1 MRRSDKQYDSDEK
14 TVFKLKSATHELLI
28 NSLEHG
34 YKKSAGNVSFLI
46 EKHEHTIHLEVS
58 DEGVGFDTS
67 SLNLE
72 KDYTSLN
79 SIKSRGWGLFILK
92 KLCDDVQ
99 IISEP
104 LKGTKVTVSINY

>member
-1 MRRSDKQYDSDEK
+1 MNIPY
-14 TVFKLKSATHELLI
+14 TLKYL
-28 NSLEHG
+28 
-34 YKKSAGNVSFLI
+34 
-46 EKHEHTIHLEVS
+46 

-92 KLCDDVQ
+92 KLCDDVHNNF
-99 IISEP
+99 
-104 LKGTKVTVSINY
+104 GTPERH